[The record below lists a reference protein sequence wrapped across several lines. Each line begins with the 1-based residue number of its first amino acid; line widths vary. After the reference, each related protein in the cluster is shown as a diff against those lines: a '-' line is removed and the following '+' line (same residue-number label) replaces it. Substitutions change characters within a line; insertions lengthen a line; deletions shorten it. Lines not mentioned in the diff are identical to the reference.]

1 MKKSLLFSAL
11 FGLFLS
17 ACGGQSNQAPQNSDA
32 ASAASVPTPAAS
44 ETAAADDTAGGTLNI
59 YNWSN
64 YVDESTVKD
73 FAEQNRIKVNY
84 DYYENNETLEGK
96 VLSGSTGYDLVVP
109 GIAFLPRQIQ
119 AGAYQPVN
127 KDLIPNYANI
137 DPELLKMMETADPGN
152 KYAVPY
158 FSGVNTLA
166 IYRQSPR
173 NPRRPAARKR
183 MGPAVQTRIHQQA
196 QTMRHLPVGH
206 PQRNVPHCAELSG

>member
-109 GIAFLPRQIQ
+109 GIASCH
-119 AGAYQPVN
+119 A
-127 KDLIPNYANI
+127 K
-137 DPELLKMMETADPGN
+137 
-152 KYAVPY
+152 
-158 FSGVNTLA
+158 S
-166 IYRQSPR
+166 
-173 NPRRPAARKR
+173 RPAPISPSIKTSF
-183 MGPAVQTRIHQQA
+183 PT
-196 QTMRHLPVGH
+196 TPTST
-206 PQRNVPHCAELSG
+206 PNS